1 MSGRQTITDE
11 AARLFITK
19 GYAQTTLRDIAAA
32 AGIKAGSI
40 YYHFGSKDELLVDV
54 MQQGMAVM
62 LDAFAATAAS
72 VAGEPADRRV
82 AQHIQAHLQALFEHG
97 PYTTTHVSTFHYAP
111 ESVKAEI
118 VPLRD
123 AYERMW
129 AELLAELVDSGQI
142 DPEVDLGLARLSLMG
157 AMNSAIEWF
166 DPARGDVGRFAG
178 VVSRQFWSGVAAGS
192 DVTSRRGGDK

>member
-1 MSGRQTITDE
+1 M
-11 AARLFITK
+11 FITN

-40 YYHFGSKDELLVDV
+40 YYHFGSKEELLIDV

-62 LDAFAATAAS
+62 LDAFSATAAR
-72 VAGEPADRRV
+72 VLGQPAERRIPE
-82 AQHIQAHLQALFEHG
+82 HIAAHLEALFEHG

-111 ESVKAEI
+111 EAVKAEI

-129 AELLAELVDSGQI
+129 SDLLAELVGEGAIAPDL
-142 DPEVDLGLARLSLMG
+142 DLGLARLSLMG
-157 AMNSAIEWF
+157 SMNSAIEWF
-166 DPARGDVGRFAG
+166 DPERGDLERFAT
-178 VVSRQFWSGVAAGS
+178 VVSRQFWNGVASNKSKADAPS
-192 DVTSRRGGDK
+192 HRGGNK